1 LELQAWQLALPQLKE
16 SGANLV
22 AISPQKPERSL
33 STFDKH
39 SLEFDGLIDAGNSVA
54 RQFGI
59 VFGLPQD
66 LRQAYSSFG
75 IDLPE
80 ENGDD
85 SFELPIPATYVID
98 KNRKIRMAF
107 VDPDY
112 TKRADPEDVMAFLA
126 KMKEAET

>member
-1 LELQAWQLALPQLKE
+1 MT
-16 SGANLV
+16 
-22 AISPQKPERSL
+22 ISPQKPEKSL
-33 STFDKH
+33 STFDKLG
-39 SLEFDGLIDAGNSVA
+39 LEFDGLIDAGNSVA

-98 KNRKIRMAF
+98 KNRKIRMGY
-107 VDPDY
+107 VDIDY
-112 TKRADPEDVMAFLA
+112 TKRADPDDVMAFLA